1 MLFIKVYISQLHQ
14 YSGIYSE
21 SISRALCKNR
31 HTALTLEKLE
41 SKQMA
46 LSPVPPPPP
55 LTFALFSRR
64 MENTDEIVRENTT
77 IAFVMFALLFS
88 SAAF

>member
-31 HTALTLEKLE
+31 HTALTLEKLQ

-46 LSPVPPPPP
+46 LSPLPPS

-64 MENTDEIVRENTT
+64 MENTDELFRENTT

>member
-1 MLFIKVYISQLHQ
+1 MLFIKVYISKLHQ
-14 YSGIYSE
+14 YSGTYSE
-21 SISRALCKNR
+21 SISRASCKNR
-31 HTALTLEKLE
+31 HIALTLEKLE

-46 LSPVPPPPP
+46 LSPSSPPS

-64 MENTDEIVRENTT
+64 MENTDELFRVNTT
-77 IAFVMFALLFS
+77 IAFVMFGLLFS

>member
-1 MLFIKVYISQLHQ
+1 MQFIKVYISQLHQ

-21 SISRALCKNR
+21 SISRALYKIR

-46 LSPVPPPPP
+46 LSP
-55 LTFALFSRR
+55 LTHLRSLFP
-64 MENTDEIVRENTT
+64 TDGKHR
-77 IAFVMFALLFS
+77 
-88 SAAF
+88 

>member
-14 YSGIYSE
+14 YSGIFW
-21 SISRALCKNR
+21 INFSRLMQKSSHCFDLGEVRVQTNGF
-31 HTALTLEKLE
+31 
-41 SKQMA
+41 
-46 LSPVPPPPP
+46 VPPSPHPS

>member
-14 YSGIYSE
+14 YSDIYSE

-41 SKQMA
+41 FKQMA
-46 LSPVPPPPP
+46 LSLLPP
-55 LTFALFSRR
+55 LTHLRSLFP
-64 MENTDEIVRENTT
+64 TDGKHR
-77 IAFVMFALLFS
+77 
-88 SAAF
+88 

>member
-14 YSGIYSE
+14 YLGIYSE

-31 HTALTLEKLE
+31 HIALTLEKLE

-46 LSPVPPPPP
+46 LSPPPPAPHSPSLSFPDGWKTPMSFSEKTPQSP
-55 LTFALFSRR
+55 L
-64 MENTDEIVRENTT
+64 
-77 IAFVMFALLFS
+77 
-88 SAAF
+88 

>member
-14 YSGIYSE
+14 YSGTYSE
-21 SISRALCKNR
+21 SISRALYKIR

-46 LSPVPPPPP
+46 LSLLPPPPHSPSLSFADGWKTPMSFSEKTPQSP
-55 LTFALFSRR
+55 L
-64 MENTDEIVRENTT
+64 
-77 IAFVMFALLFS
+77 
-88 SAAF
+88 